1 MENKHQTQNTLRRNK
16 TILRVET
23 GANNA
28 NNTTILEEG
37 KFTREEIE
45 TAAHLHEEYTVGT
58 YTRDENF
65 WYKVV
70 EV

>member
-1 MENKHQTQNTLRRNK
+1 M
-16 TILRVET
+16 LRVET

-37 KFTREEIE
+37 NFTREEIE
-45 TAAHLHEEYTVGT
+45 TAAYLPEDYTVGI

>member
-1 MENKHQTQNTLRRNK
+1 M
-16 TILRVET
+16 LRVET

-28 NNTTILEEG
+28 NNTTILEKDE
-37 KFTREEIE
+37 FTREEIE
-45 TAAHLHEEYTVGT
+45 TAAHIPENYTVGT